1 MEIEQ
6 KVLNGNTKSKDAYI
20 KFKEK
25 NKDKIKDKIS
35 CDVCG
40 GHYVYYSKALHL
52 KSKKH
57 LFCLNKYIE

>member
-1 MEIEQ
+1 MEVEQ
-6 KVLNGNTKSKDAYI
+6 KILSKKTKSKDVYQ

-25 NKDKIKDKIS
+25 NKDKVNERIC

-57 LFCLNKYIE
+57 LFCLKKYIE